1 MIWLSPEPLLRIYR
15 SALSVEVW
23 AKIMAY
29 QGPAY
34 AQTWSKTD
42 FVSYAPG
49 SALEGNLIHWMANH
63 PYTPQRITGFE
74 LDPSYNDP

>member
-1 MIWLSPEPLLRIYR
+1 MKKQPTPALRIHR
-15 SALSVEVW
+15 RIVGPVVW
-23 AKIMAY
+23 AKALNFHASFLRSFYGDEAFI
-29 QGPAY
+29 
-34 AQTWSKTD
+34 D
-42 FVSYAPG
+42 YAPG